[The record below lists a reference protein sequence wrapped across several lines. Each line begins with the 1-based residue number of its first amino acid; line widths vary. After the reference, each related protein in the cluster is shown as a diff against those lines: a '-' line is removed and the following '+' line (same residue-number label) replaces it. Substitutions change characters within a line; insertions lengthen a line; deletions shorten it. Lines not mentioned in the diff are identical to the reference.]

1 LSEIAMNRLAAL
13 LVLPALTLAACGDAT
28 QEPAS
33 APATPPPAAETPVAT
48 PSPAPAGAR
57 AVALDPEGLRL
68 VDRQSGSTAA
78 LAFGQPAE
86 QVVASVSAAQG
97 SAPSERGTNSECGAG
112 ALDYATWSDGLTLWF
127 QNGTFAGWAVN
138 EAGPTLMSGIG
149 VGSSRADL
157 EGAHVIQV
165 EESTLGTEF
174 ASAGFYGILEA
185 GRVSNLWAGVSCN
198 FR

>member
-33 APATPPPAAETPVAT
+33 APATPPPAAETPAAT

-68 VDRQSGSTAA
+68 VDRQSGS
-78 LAFGQPAE
+78 AE

-97 SAPSERGTNSECGAG
+97 YAPSERGTNSECGAG

-127 QNGTFAGWAVN
+127 QTGTFAGWAVN
-138 EAGPTLMSGIG
+138 EAGPTLMSGIS